1 MTLLKIIGLTA
12 SCVALPP
19 SVMLTKLSGS
29 RILFNYGEQT
39 QISFPK
45 ELMLFF
51 TWKGPVVHGDEQ
63 MNMDL
68 K

>member
-1 MTLLKIIGLTA
+1 MR
-12 SCVALPP
+12 
-19 SVMLTKLSGS
+19 S
-29 RILFNYGEQT
+29 RIMFNYGEQT

-45 ELMLFF
+45 VLILFF
-51 TWKGPVVHGDEQ
+51 TWKGPGVHGDEQ